1 MHLLNQPALGADPL
15 QVTDHEHANHEFGI
29 DRGPP
34 DAAVVPGHA
43 LAHEAEIQQP
53 VDLPQRVVGWDMIL
67 EAKDVEQRLRRSLPS
82 HHRAASPQQPGTSE
96 SRHSHSFNRRVFHR
110 NQTILVAQRFH
121 QVDQPMSV
129 LACCNQG
136 H

>member
-67 EAKDVEQRLRRSLPS
+67 EAKDVEQRLRRSCRPIIALPPHNNPEPANHATATVQPPS
-82 HHRAASPQQPGTSE
+82 FSPKSSAIRKHKMSTVLGA
-96 SRHSHSFNRRVFHR
+96 NR
-110 NQTILVAQRFH
+110 
-121 QVDQPMSV
+121 
-129 LACCNQG
+129 LA
-136 H
+136 